1 CARVLGYNN
10 KYEVT
15 RGRLDYW

>member
-1 CARVLGYNN
+1 CARVLGYGS